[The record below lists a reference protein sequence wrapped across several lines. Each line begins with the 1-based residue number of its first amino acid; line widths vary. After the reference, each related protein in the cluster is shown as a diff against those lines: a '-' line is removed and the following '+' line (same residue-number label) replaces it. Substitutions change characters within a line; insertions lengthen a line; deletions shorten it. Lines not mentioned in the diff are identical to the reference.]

1 MKRSQPTREVLPVK
15 PKPGVEV
22 VYKRFSRL
30 PEGGIV
36 CTVSYLESK
45 KLVPPPEEKKTFLVR
60 IVGVLSW
67 FRRALGFRFSR
78 FRARK
83 ALYRALD
90 GGKPQA

>member
-1 MKRSQPTREVLPVK
+1 MKRSEPIHEALPVK

-45 KLVPPPEEKKTFLVR
+45 KQVPQPVKNKTLLVR
-60 IVGVLSW
+60 IIAVLI
-67 FRRALGFRFSR
+67 RMRGALGTRLSR
-78 FRARK
+78 FRATK

-90 GGKPQA
+90 GGKS